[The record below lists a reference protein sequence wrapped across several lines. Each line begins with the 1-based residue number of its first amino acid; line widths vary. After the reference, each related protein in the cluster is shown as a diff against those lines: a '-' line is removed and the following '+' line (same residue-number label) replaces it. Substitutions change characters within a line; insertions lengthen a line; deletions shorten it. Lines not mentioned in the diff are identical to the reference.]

1 MSNFVYL
8 YDCRYARQR
17 NARRVSFTKELYGFL
32 YSWKTKT
39 GIKQKRKLGL
49 LDKCVGAE
57 AVADSAIFVPAE
69 YQGEFDSL
77 FYSYQDILTVRIFA
91 VLKEMI

>member
-1 MSNFVYL
+1 MASFVYL
-8 YDCRYARQR
+8 YDCKHARQR

-32 YSWKTKT
+32 YSWKTKA

-49 LDKCVGAE
+49 LDECIGAE
-57 AVADSAIFVPAE
+57 AVADSAILVPGE

-77 FYSYQDILTVRIFA
+77 FNSYQDILTIRIFEILEE
-91 VLKEMI
+91 VI

>member
-1 MSNFVYL
+1 MSSFVYL
-8 YDCRYARQR
+8 YDCRHARQR

-39 GIKQKRKLGL
+39 GTKQRRKPGL

-57 AVADSAIFVPAE
+57 AVADSAIFVPRE
-69 YQGEFDSL
+69 YRGEFDSL
-77 FYSYQDILTVRIFA
+77 FHSYQDILTVRIFI
-91 VLKEMI
+91 VLEEVM

>member
-1 MSNFVYL
+1 MSSFVYL
-8 YDCRYARQR
+8 YDCRHARQR

-39 GIKQKRKLGL
+39 GTKQRRKPGL

-57 AVADSAIFVPAE
+57 AVADSAIFVPRE
-69 YQGEFDSL
+69 YRGEFDSL
-77 FYSYQDILTVRIFA
+77 FHSYQDILMVRIFI
-91 VLKEMI
+91 VLEEVM